1 MQKVRTCYSEAR
13 SFMTPEEAPPH
24 ALPAPYG
31 AVVWSPVT
39 GNWYDKNGNIIR

>member
-1 MQKVRTCYSEAR
+1 
-13 SFMTPEEAPPH
+13 MTPQEAPPE

-39 GNWYDKNGNIIR
+39 GNWYDKDGNIIR